1 MDFFESLEGML
12 VQINNARAVS
22 TRNRYN
28 EVLVVADGG
37 QDAGNFLVKAF
48 WYCGRQ
54 IPILRESCWMT
65 HLS

>member
-28 EVLVVADGG
+28 EGWVVADGG
-37 QDAGNFLVKAF
+37 QDAGIFSSEGVLV
-48 WYCGRQ
+48 CGRQ